1 MEDRLQTINK
11 TVLDYYSQLK
21 SKELTEEDFNLWIDS
36 LPEPM
41 KSAFKSKGLNQCR
54 GVLNFQR
61 FILELQD
68 NGLEEYL
75 KNELKEEDYS
85 YWRDQSK

>member
-11 TVLDYYSQLK
+11 TVLDYYSQIK

-41 KSAFKSKGLNQCR
+41 KSYFKSKGLNQCR

-75 KNELKEEDYS
+75 KNELKEDYYS

>member
-21 SKELTEEDFNLWIDS
+21 SKEFTEEDFNLWIDS

-41 KSAFKSKGLNQCR
+41 KSDFKSKGLNQCR

-85 YWRDQSK
+85 YWRDQSE

>member
-1 MEDRLQTINK
+1 MEDKLQEINK
-11 TVLDYYSQLK
+11 TVLAYYSQLE
-21 SKELTEEDFNLWIDS
+21 SKELTESDFNLWIDS
-36 LPEPM
+36 LSEPM
-41 KSAFKSKGLNQCR
+41 RSSFKSKGLNECR

-75 KNELKEEDYS
+75 KRELTEEDYS
-85 YWRDQSK
+85 YWRDQSN